1 MRSQMENEKIIMRE
15 ALAEADKAAELLE
28 VPVGAVV
35 TLDGKIVSRAY
46 NTRETDKNAVCHAE
60 VKAIDEACRRLG
72 GWRLHKCEI
81 YVTLEP
87 CPMCA
92 GAIVN
97 SRIERVVFGARDKK
111 AGAYGS
117 VFDMCRYPLNHIPEV
132 VGGILEDE
140 CATQLSSFF
149 KILRKKKK
157 SDKND

>member
-1 MRSQMENEKIIMRE
+1 MKE
-15 ALAEADKAAELLE
+15 ALRLADAARDAGEI
-28 VPVGAVV
+28 PVGAVV
-35 TLDGKIVSRAY
+35 VKNGEIIGRGQ
-46 NTRETDKNAVCHAE
+46 NRRESGGGASAHAE
-60 VKAIDEACRRLG
+60 ILAINEACAKLG
-72 GWRLHKCEI
+72 GWRLTGCEL

-117 VFDMCRYPLNHIPEV
+117 VFDMCSYPLNHIPTV
-132 VGGILEDE
+132 VGGILENE
-140 CATQLSSFF
+140 CADQLSTFF